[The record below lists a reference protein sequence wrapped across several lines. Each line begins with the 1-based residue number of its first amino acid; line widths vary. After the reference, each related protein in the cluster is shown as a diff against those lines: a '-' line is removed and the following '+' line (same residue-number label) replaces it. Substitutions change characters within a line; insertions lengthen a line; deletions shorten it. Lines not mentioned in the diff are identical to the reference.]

1 MKLGIYQIN
10 FKDGKAIL
18 YPYSLSKTASAHF
31 EDESCSIGADE
42 NV

>member
-18 YPYSLSKTASAHF
+18 YPYILSKTSSTHF
-31 EDESCSIGADE
+31 EDESSNIEADE
-42 NV
+42 TV